1 MRRVRPA
8 RGLARQLR
16 NRIQGD
22 PGDRRLLLSQTRP
35 LRARIPLQLP
45 ACGKRRRPVRAA
57 VLALFAVLAW
67 SQPANAQLDRISNK
81 DAVAALKAALDKGAR
96 QAVASLGRTDGFFGD
111 PRVKIPLPE
120 SLQKA
125 EGWMR
130 RLGMGRYADELVL
143 TMNRAAEAAVPE
155 ARTLLIGAVKK
166 MTVEDAKG
174 ILTGGNTAGT
184 AYFRRSTE
192 EQLRA
197 RFLPIVSKA
206 TAKVRLAEKYN
217 EYADKGVRFGL
228 LSKQDA
234 NLDAYVTEKA
244 LDGLFLEIAD
254 EERKIRQDPVGSA
267 SSIIRKVF
275 GALR

>member
-1 MRRVRPA
+1 MK
-8 RGLARQLR
+8 LA
-16 NRIQGD
+16 
-22 PGDRRLLLSQTRP
+22 
-35 LRARIPLQLP
+35 
-45 ACGKRRRPVRAA
+45 C
-57 VLALFAVLAW
+57 LALIVTLLAW
-67 SQPANAQLDRISNK
+67 SQPASAQLDRISNK
-81 DAVAALKAALDKGAR
+81 EAVAALKAALDKGAR
-96 QAVASLGRTDGFFGD
+96 QAVSSLGRTDGFLGD

-155 ARTLLIGAVKK
+155 ARTLLVGAVKK

-174 ILTGGNTAGT
+174 ILTGGDTAGT

-192 EQLRA
+192 EQLRV

-206 TAKVRLAEKYN
+206 TARVKLAEKYN

-228 LSKQDA
+228 LSRQDA
-234 NLDAYVTEKA
+234 NLDAYVTQKA
-244 LDGLFLEIAD
+244 LDGLFLVIAD